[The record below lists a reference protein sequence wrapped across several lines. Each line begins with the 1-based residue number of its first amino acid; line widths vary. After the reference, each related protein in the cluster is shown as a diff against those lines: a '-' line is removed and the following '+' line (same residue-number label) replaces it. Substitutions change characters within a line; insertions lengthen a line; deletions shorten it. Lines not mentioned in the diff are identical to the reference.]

1 MARIHKDDKF
11 LHFDAIS
18 GYKSLTDTIKRE
30 MPDEFSRLVL
40 DIGDL
45 DPDDAYSA
53 VAYEKG
59 ASSSTSPSDLGK
71 PRMVVSP
78 YLLGRVQPLVCA

>member
-1 MARIHKDDKF
+1 MARIHNDDKF

-59 ASSSTSPSDLGK
+59 ASSLL
-71 PRMVVSP
+71 
-78 YLLGRVQPLVCA
+78 YLFDCGTWEGHR